1 MHKTPDEIKTGVE
14 FCTAKVVSGN
24 LKTCDLDCPYR
35 VEGAW
40 CRNALAHDTL
50 AYIQQLERERIML
63 MNTVSKMCGK
73 TPRWISVEERLP
85 EGICIAVND
94 MGSMII
100 GYIGED
106 KRSDTGYSCE
116 DERFY
121 MPSVTHW
128 MPLPEPPEED

>member
-1 MHKTPDEIKTGVE
+1 MKTPDEIKKG
-14 FCTAKVVSGN
+14 
-24 LKTCDLDCPYR
+24 LKSCAHDLNCNPCPYKGFR
-35 VEGAW
+35 CTSLLMQDAAE
-40 CRNALAHDTL
+40 AL
-50 AYIQQLERERIML
+50 QQLEAK
-63 MNTVSKMCGK
+63 V
-73 TPRWISVEERLP
+73 PRWISVEERLP

-128 MPLPEPPEED
+128 MPLPEPPVEE

>member
-1 MHKTPDEIKTGVE
+1 MKKTPDEIKKGME
-14 FCTAKVVSGN
+14 CCQCLAS
-24 LKTCDLDCPYR
+24 CDECPYQ
-35 VEGAW
+35 VYVYGSFGCDECGCENDLLPDA
-40 CRNALAHDTL
+40 L
-50 AYIQQLERERIML
+50 AYIQQLEAK
-63 MNTVSKMCGK
+63 V
-73 TPRWISVEERLP
+73 PRWISVEEMLP

-106 KRSDTGYSCE
+106 KGSDTGYSCE

-128 MPLPEPPEED
+128 MPLPEPPEV

>member
-1 MHKTPDEIKTGVE
+1 MKTPDEIKKGLE
-14 FCTAKVVSGN
+14 CCANEESCKG
-24 LKTCDLDCPYR
+24 CPYDYVFYDDGS
-35 VEGAW
+35 VESR
-40 CRNALAHDTL
+40 CHNKNRDALAL
-50 AYIQQLERERIML
+50 IQQLEAQ
-63 MNTVSKMCGK
+63 VPK
-73 TPRWISVEERLP
+73 WISVEERLP

-116 DERFY
+116 DEQFY

-128 MPLPEPPEED
+128 MPLPEPPVEV